1 MSEQELMNEY
11 ASYCFDVKR
20 YKETPISF
28 EKFCEWLKK
37 TLDNFNIK

>member
-1 MSEQELMNEY
+1 MSKQELLNEY
-11 ASYCFDVKR
+11 ASYCFDVKQ
-20 YKETPISF
+20 YNEMPISF